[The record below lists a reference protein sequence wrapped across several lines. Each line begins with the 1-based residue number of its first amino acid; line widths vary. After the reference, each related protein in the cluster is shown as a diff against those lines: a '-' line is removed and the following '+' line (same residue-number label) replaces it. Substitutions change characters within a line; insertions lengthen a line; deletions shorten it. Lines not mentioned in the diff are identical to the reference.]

1 MSNQHCI
8 DAVCN
13 DQCKPQC
20 MYKNCCFAWLLD
32 RFDQGIRMRKRMRMG
47 MGMGIGIGMGMGL
60 GMRT

>member
-1 MSNQHCI
+1 
-8 DAVCN
+8 
-13 DQCKPQC
+13 

-47 MGMGIGIGMGMGL
+47 MGMGLGMGL